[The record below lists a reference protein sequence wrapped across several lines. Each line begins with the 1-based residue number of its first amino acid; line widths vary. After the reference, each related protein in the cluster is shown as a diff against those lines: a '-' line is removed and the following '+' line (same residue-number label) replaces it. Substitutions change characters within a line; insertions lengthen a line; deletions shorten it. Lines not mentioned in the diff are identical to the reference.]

1 MSLKPFHIVGIIF
14 LDVIFGQKIVM
25 IIVKQTSYWSKTDFF
40 SSRFPVKKG
49 NNNKF
54 SSQNKVISSKN
65 NVQKWRTGQHEQ
77 VLCQIKCRE
86 VLLSQAN
93 SVVWALSYFDQKIK
107 FEAKIDMFNVYIN
120 KSLVWTLQFAESLN
134 LYFFIYESMKKNPQ
148 K

>member
-1 MSLKPFHIVGIIF
+1 MIFSDIIF
-14 LDVIFGQKIVM
+14 GWYYDTLGQKFFM